1 MKDHELMEMMAAIE
15 AMRQNAEQI
24 ERENALYE
32 VNLQVAADR
41 LESYEYG
48 SEEYENSLNSYRA
61 MF

>member
-1 MKDHELMEMMAAIE
+1 MMAAIE

>member
-1 MKDHELMEMMAAIE
+1 
-15 AMRQNAEQI
+15 MRQNAEQI